1 MNYIVTDIKKKSG
14 RSRSSV
20 VYINYEDSF
29 TLFDSEISEFDI
41 SVDKEITEELMEHI
55 YKDILEPRCYKRAL
69 NTIIRKSVSVY
80 EMKQKLSKD
89 GYPEL
94 ISDAVTKK
102 LIKERLLNDEKFA
115 ESYISYYSQT
125 KPVSIIKRELSV
137 KGINEELAD
146 RLIENECLAD
156 SNHEYN
162 LCMKLLSKK
171 YNGSENDFSS
181 VQKAKQ
187 FLYRKGFSL
196 DVINNCISDFFDEE
210 PNY

>member
-102 LIKERLLNDEKFA
+102 LIKERLLNDEKLL
-115 ESYISYYSQT
+115 
-125 KPVSIIKRELSV
+125 K
-137 KGINEELAD
+137 
-146 RLIENECLAD
+146 EN
-156 SNHEYN
+156 Y
-162 LCMKLLSKK
+162 
-171 YNGSENDFSS
+171 
-181 VQKAKQ
+181 Q
-187 FLYRKGFSL
+187 
-196 DVINNCISDFFDEE
+196 
-210 PNY
+210 